1 MFADKTKIHK
11 ELSDRFRNE
20 SDLTVSM
27 MTRAISDLDISNPAA
42 LDVMYEDVMFFTGD
56 WPETQ
61 GWGSSDTA
69 AVIRSVKETLI
80 SNGYL
85 KDSVMSTPADVADF
99 SGTTK
104 FQTGYT
110 ETFIRNQW
118 ASAWTDTKGILRWCV
133 NDAIPFDD
141 MLADFR
147 SLGLIDEDVQLGS
160 NLLRELENDEFW
172 AKQGFLQPRE
182 A

>member
-27 MTRAISDLDISNPAA
+27 MTRAISDLDICNPAA

-56 WPETQ
+56 WPESE

-69 AVIRSVKETLI
+69 ALIRSVKATLI

-85 KDSVMSTPADVADF
+85 KAVA
-99 SGTTK
+99 
-104 FQTGYT
+104 
-110 ETFIRNQW
+110 
-118 ASAWTDTKGILRWCV
+118 
-133 NDAIPFDD
+133 
-141 MLADFR
+141 
-147 SLGLIDEDVQLGS
+147 
-160 NLLRELENDEFW
+160 
-172 AKQGFLQPRE
+172 
-182 A
+182 

>member
-11 ELSDRFRNE
+11 ELSNRFRNE

-27 MTRAISDLDISNPAA
+27 MNRAISDLDISNPAA

-56 WPETQ
+56 WPESE

-160 NLLRELENDEFW
+160 NLLRELENEEFW

>member
-20 SDLTVSM
+20 SDLTLSM

-56 WPETQ
+56 WPESE

-69 AVIRSVKETLI
+69 ALIQSVKATLI

-85 KDSVMSTPADVADF
+85 
-99 SGTTK
+99 
-104 FQTGYT
+104 
-110 ETFIRNQW
+110 
-118 ASAWTDTKGILRWCV
+118 
-133 NDAIPFDD
+133 
-141 MLADFR
+141 
-147 SLGLIDEDVQLGS
+147 
-160 NLLRELENDEFW
+160 
-172 AKQGFLQPRE
+172 RE
-182 A
+182 AA